1 MMMMI
6 RSSENVAVF
15 FSGVPPQACCRHFE
29 KSNNRRISAAVRAIS
44 KKFGTVKQFDVLG
57 CFDY

>member
-15 FSGVPPQACCRHFE
+15 FSGVPLQACCRHFE
-29 KSNNRRISAAVRAIS
+29 KSNNRRIAAAVRRLGEIWN
-44 KKFGTVKQFDVLG
+44 VLD
-57 CFDY
+57 CSDH